1 MAERNESETFQK
13 WLDGLRNDQALAQ
26 NIVQVERLVETGKG
40 DVKHLGEEIY
50 ELRIHRRPGY
60 RVYFIIWETN
70 YFLLCGGTK
79 GTQSRDINRARGL
92 AKELQDDKGT
102 DRT

>member
-40 DVKHLGEEIY
+40 DVKHLGEEIKNCAVIDA
-50 ELRIHRRPGY
+50 RVVASIPSSGRPITFY
-60 RVYFIIWETN
+60 CVAVQMFPIARH
-70 YFLLCGGTK
+70 
-79 GTQSRDINRARGL
+79 QSRPQIGEGAAG
-92 AKELQDDKGT
+92 
-102 DRT
+102 